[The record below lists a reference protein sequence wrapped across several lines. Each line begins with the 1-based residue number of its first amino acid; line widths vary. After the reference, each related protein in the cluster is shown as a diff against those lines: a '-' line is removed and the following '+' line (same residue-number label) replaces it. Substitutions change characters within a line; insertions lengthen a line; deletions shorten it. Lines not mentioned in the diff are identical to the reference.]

1 MVGIVAYVLYAVG
14 YPMLPTTSITQSAY
28 SVYRKELLM
37 TMIIFAMYNPDTDYV
52 EVSLNAEIHVYFNC
66 QKCNSS
72 VRLGE
77 SSDIAYLTRLA
88 REKPGLYAKLTAK
101 DGGFQVCVEAM
112 EIIGWLSSI
121 VYIIVIYN

>member
-1 MVGIVAYVLYAVG
+1 M
-14 YPMLPTTSITQSAY
+14 TT
-28 SVYRKELLM
+28 
-37 TMIIFAMYNPDTDYV
+37 IIFAMYNPDTNYV

-77 SSDIAYLTRLA
+77 ASDIAYLTGLA
-88 REKPGLYAKLTAK
+88 REEPGPYAKLAAQ

-112 EIIGWLSSI
+112 ELIGWLSSI
-121 VYIIVIYN
+121 VYIIVICN